1 MARKIGI
8 RAGEDRRTLE
18 RGPPSGWVERR
29 KRVERRLPVVVEI
42 AFSEWLEYRSLK
54 QLVEVR

>member
-18 RGPPSGWVERR
+18 RGPPSGW
-29 KRVERRLPVVVEI
+29 VERRLPVVVEI